1 MFFLLNYYK
10 LKRDGS
16 NLVPDSYRFAITST
30 SYFGCYLFDFNS
42 YADSFF
48 FLTNQCVDKWINSR

>member
-30 SYFGCYLFDFNS
+30 SYFGCYLFDSNS

-48 FLTNQCVDKWINSR
+48 FNKSMRR

>member
-42 YADSFF
+42 NADSFF
-48 FLTNQCVDKWINSR
+48 S